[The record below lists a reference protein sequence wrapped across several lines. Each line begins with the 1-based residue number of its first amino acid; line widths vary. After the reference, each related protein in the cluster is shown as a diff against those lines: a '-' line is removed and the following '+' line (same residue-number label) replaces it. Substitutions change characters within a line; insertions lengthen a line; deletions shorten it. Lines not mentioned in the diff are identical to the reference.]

1 MAEMQNGELTI
12 ENKLG
17 VGTTVTVGGWSNSNA
32 RPALT
37 VPLAITE
44 RALATMQSHR

>member
-1 MAEMQNGELTI
+1 MAEMQNGKLTI
-12 ENKLG
+12 ENELG
-17 VGTTVTVGGWSNSNA
+17 VGTTVTVGGWSKSNA

-44 RALATMQSHR
+44 RALVTIQSHR